1 MDGPIPDLRAAEASG
16 EGLGKE
22 VPPFL
27 VGPLRFAAITHW
39 AWQMFQVT
47 IFLKRAFVGSSEA
60 P

>member
-1 MDGPIPDLRAAEASG
+1 MDGPIADLPAAEASG

-22 VPPFL
+22 VRPFL

-39 AWQMFQVT
+39 AWQMFKVT
-47 IFLKRAFVGSSEA
+47 IFLKKAFVHSSEA